1 MMYYYT
7 QAIGDATNLPTI
19 KGANNFYGLGL
30 FDADPYL
37 LGGANWF
44 SMCLL
49 VLDDGVQRR

>member
-1 MMYYYT
+1 MYYYT

-37 LGGANWF
+37 LGGSNWF
-44 SMCLL
+44 STCLL
-49 VLDDGVQRR
+49 STQIGTECH